1 MIKVENAVLD
11 GQRYARISDGIQV
24 NISATEEDVDTLLPL
39 LAAWKKGVAI
49 VDESFLRRVA
59 ASMEHLPAT
68 KSSCILACLK
78 CETEKLLNT
87 IRTTAVTG
95 DTYKFGDKALKV
107 VAYNGHRPE
116 DLVFFE
122 DHTHAKQKHLN
133 PSMRV

>member
-68 KSSCILACLK
+68 KSSCIPACLK
-78 CETEKLLNT
+78 CEAEKLLNT
-87 IRTTAVTG
+87 VRTTAVTG
-95 DTYKFGDKALKV
+95 DIYRFNGIVLKV
-107 VAYNGHRPE
+107 VNYNGHQPE
-116 DLVFFE
+116 DRVFFE
-122 DHTHAKQKHLN
+122 DGTHAKQKYLS